1 MNPSFLLHWLP
12 LLPAAAL
19 MLAALV
25 VPGTVFL
32 LLVRARSTAA
42 LAGGPLL
49 TAALLG
55 GGGFVLGSLGIA
67 YGWPGFLLLV
77 AALWLLGLLLRL
89 AMVRAGSEPAPSR
102 GDLRTRLAALRDRRT
117 LLLLGAGLV
126 TLAVLWLPLGLLVDP
141 QMPSPKV
148 DPMYHYNVLNAVG
161 ETGNISLNSAVDF
174 NYGLRVGHVMYPT
187 VWHALAALGVPLA
200 GIIPAANA
208 FAYLV
213 TPAVF
218 VGGIALFA
226 RVVFRRGTVATVAAV
241 LAAGALP
248 AFPTGMLLV
257 RAFWPNALATALL
270 PGLLVMMILFLR
282 RVRWSR
288 LRRRPRLM
296 ALDALVMIAA
306 GLGLGATHPSVLAS
320 ALVMSLPL
328 LLAAALK
335 AEGIVRRTLPPRTHR
350 LFVAVLVAVPVV
362 LIVLALIPRRVRS
375 YVLRSGEQAWD
386 ALLLK
391 GVSLLVN
398 WPTDVS
404 HLAGIVVALVYLPLL
419 LGGLVVLAR
428 TRGRRWIPAAW
439 LLGAALVAGSYVPL
453 PVLSGVSGLWYGDTY
468 RLFAVQAVLLP
479 LAVAALVEHARE
491 ARPRRTAVA
500 ESAGATE
507 ETGTRPRWRRLELP
521 AVAALLV
528 CALLGSTYI
537 TAGAARQV
545 GVGAPEQ
552 RPLADEAE
560 LELLERIGEE
570 LPEGSVVIGDPAS
583 GVAYLPLESEVES
596 VFTQVNLRDVDGDG
610 IFLAENFDE
619 IHEDPRVCQ
628 LLEHY
633 GIGYFYEDADLSYNY
648 TERSEATPGF
658 YAVDTSEGFTL
669 VDEADTAKLWRIDA
683 CGEIDPPEEWWQ
695 RSFRGEA
702 IVQNLDEGAGDPS
715 RSPE

>member
-1 MNPSFLLHWLP
+1 MSPDLLLHWLP
-12 LLPAAAL
+12 LLPAAAV

-25 VPGTVFL
+25 LPGTGFL
-32 LLVRARSTAA
+32 LLIRARPTAA

-55 GGGFVLGSLGIA
+55 AGGFVLGPLGIP
-67 YGWPGFLLLV
+67 YGWPGLLLLV
-77 AALWLLGLLLRL
+77 AALWLLGLGLRI
-89 AMVRAGSEPAPSR
+89 AMVRAGSEPAPSP
-102 GDLRTRLAALRDRRT
+102 GGLRTRLAALRDPRT
-117 LLLLGAGLV
+117 LLLLGAGLLA
-126 TLAVLWLPLGLLVDP
+126 LAVLWLPLGLMVDP
-141 QMPSPKV
+141 RMPSPKV
-148 DPMYHYNVLNAVG
+148 DPMYHYNVLNAVR
-161 ETGNISLNSAVDF
+161 ETGNISLNSAVDY

-187 VWHALAALGVPLA
+187 VWHALAVLGVPLV
-200 GIIPAANA
+200 GIVPAANV
-208 FAYLV
+208 FTYLV
-213 TPAVF
+213 TPVVF
-218 VGGIALFA
+218 VGGIALLA
-226 RVVFRRGTVATVAAV
+226 RVVFRRGTVATLAAV
-241 LAAGALP
+241 LGAGALP

-296 ALDALVMIAA
+296 ALDTAVVVAA

-320 ALVMSLPL
+320 GLLMALPL

-335 AEGIVRRTLPPRTHR
+335 AEGIVRRTLPPRSHR
-350 LFVAVLVAVPVV
+350 LFVAALVAVPLV

-375 YVLRSGEQAWD
+375 YVLRSGEQSWD

-391 GVSLLVN
+391 GVSLLAN

-404 HLAGIVVALVYLPLL
+404 HLAGVVVALVYLPLL

-439 LLGAALVAGSYVPL
+439 ALGAALVAGSYVPL
-453 PVLSGVSGLWYGDTY
+453 PVLSGLSGLWYGDTY
-468 RLFAVQAVLLP
+468 RLYAVQAVLLP
-479 LAVAALVEHARE
+479 LAVGALVEHAR
-491 ARPRRTAVA
+491 ARRTAA
-500 ESAGATE
+500 EDG
-507 ETGTRPRWRRLELP
+507 TGTPARWRRLELP
-521 AVAALLV
+521 AVGALLV

-545 GVGAPEQ
+545 GIGAPEE
-552 RPLADEAE
+552 RPLADQGE
-560 LELLERIGEE
+560 LSLLERIGDE
-570 LPEGSVVIGDPAS
+570 LPDGAVVIGDPAS
-583 GVAYLPLESEVES
+583 GVAYLPLESDVES

-610 IFLAENFDE
+610 IFLAENFDR
-619 IHEDPRVCQ
+619 IHEDPRVCG

-648 TERSEATPGF
+648 TERSEAMPGF
-658 YAVDTSEGFTL
+658 YDVDTADGFTL
-669 VDEADTAKLWRIDA
+669 VDEQGSARLWRIDA
-683 CGEIDPPEEWWQ
+683 CGEIDPPPQWWQ

-702 IVQNLDEGAGDPS
+702 IIPLDEQDQDAPETVDEAG
-715 RSPE
+715 

>member
-1 MNPSFLLHWLP
+1 
-12 LLPAAAL
+12 
-19 MLAALV
+19 
-25 VPGTVFL
+25 
-32 LLVRARSTAA
+32 
-42 LAGGPLL
+42 
-49 TAALLG
+49 
-55 GGGFVLGSLGIA
+55 
-67 YGWPGFLLLV
+67 
-77 AALWLLGLLLRL
+77 
-89 AMVRAGSEPAPSR
+89 
-102 GDLRTRLAALRDRRT
+102 
-117 LLLLGAGLV
+117 
-126 TLAVLWLPLGLLVDP
+126 
-141 QMPSPKV
+141 
-148 DPMYHYNVLNAVG
+148 
-161 ETGNISLNSAVDF
+161 
-174 NYGLRVGHVMYPT
+174 
-187 VWHALAALGVPLA
+187 
-200 GIIPAANA
+200 
-208 FAYLV
+208 
-213 TPAVF
+213 
-218 VGGIALFA
+218 
-226 RVVFRRGTVATVAAV
+226 
-241 LAAGALP
+241 
-248 AFPTGMLLV
+248 

-491 ARPRRTAVA
+491 ARTRRTAVA

-507 ETGTRPRWRRLELP
+507 KTGTRPRWRRLELP

-528 CALLGSTYI
+528 CALLGSTY
-537 TAGAARQV
+537 
-545 GVGAPEQ
+545 
-552 RPLADEAE
+552 
-560 LELLERIGEE
+560 
-570 LPEGSVVIGDPAS
+570 
-583 GVAYLPLESEVES
+583 
-596 VFTQVNLRDVDGDG
+596 
-610 IFLAENFDE
+610 
-619 IHEDPRVCQ
+619 
-628 LLEHY
+628 
-633 GIGYFYEDADLSYNY
+633 
-648 TERSEATPGF
+648 
-658 YAVDTSEGFTL
+658 
-669 VDEADTAKLWRIDA
+669 
-683 CGEIDPPEEWWQ
+683 
-695 RSFRGEA
+695 
-702 IVQNLDEGAGDPS
+702 
-715 RSPE
+715 